1 MELLNFVLVS
11 WLTAMLTTFTLL
23 FLRKIGFVERMQVHG
38 NRFVSQLFQCAF
50 CLSFWLSLIVSII
63 LVLITNELTYIF
75 IPFFS
80 TPLSR
85 HVL

>member
-1 MELLNFVLVS
+1 MELLNFALVT
-11 WLTAMLTTFTLL
+11 WLVAMFTTFTLL
-23 FLRKIGFVERMQVHG
+23 FLRKIGFLERMQVHG
-38 NRFVSQLFQCAF
+38 NWFVSQLFQCAF
-50 CLSFWLSLIVSII
+50 CLSFWLSFIVSIV
-63 LVLITNELTYIF
+63 LVLITNELICIF

>member
-1 MELLNFVLVS
+1 MELLNFALVT
-11 WLTAMLTTFTLL
+11 WLVAMFVTFTLL

-38 NRFVSQLFQCAF
+38 NWFISQLFQCAF
-50 CLSFWLSLIVSII
+50 CLSFWLSLIISIVLVS
-63 LVLITNELTYIF
+63 VTNELTYIF

-85 HVL
+85 QVL

>member
-1 MELLNFVLVS
+1 MELLNFVLTS
-11 WLTAMLTTFTLL
+11 WLVAMLTTFTLL
-23 FLRKIGFVERMQVHG
+23 FLRKIGFIERMQVHG
-38 NRFVSQLFQCAF
+38 NWFVSQLSQCAF
-50 CLSFWLSLIVSII
+50 CLSFWLNLVFSII
-63 LVLITNELTYIF
+63 LVLVTSELTFIF

>member
-1 MELLNFVLVS
+1 MELLNFALVS
-11 WLTAMLTTFTLL
+11 WLVAMLTTFTLL

-38 NRFVSQLFQCAF
+38 NWFISQLFQCAF
-50 CLSFWLSLIVSII
+50 CLSFWLNLVFSII
-63 LVLITNELTYIF
+63 LVLVTSELTYIF

>member
-1 MELLNFVLVS
+1 MELLNFALVT
-11 WLTAMLTTFTLL
+11 WLAAMFVTFTLL
-23 FLRKIGFVERMQVHG
+23 FLRKIGFLERMQVHG
-38 NRFVSQLFQCAF
+38 NWFISQLFQCVF
-50 CLSFWLSLIVSII
+50 CLSFWLNLIVSII

>member
-1 MELLNFVLVS
+1 MELLNFALAAWLV
-11 WLTAMLTTFTLL
+11 AMFVTFALL
-23 FLRKIGFVERMQVHG
+23 FLRKIGFIERMQVHG
-38 NRFVSQLFQCAF
+38 NLFISQLFQCAF
-50 CLSFWLSLIVSII
+50 CLSFWLNLVFSII
-63 LVLITNELTYIF
+63 LVLVTNELTYIF

>member
-1 MELLNFVLVS
+1 MELLNFVFVS
-11 WLTAMLTTFTLL
+11 WLVAMFTTFTLL

-38 NRFVSQLFQCAF
+38 NWFVSQLFQCAF
-50 CLSFWLSLIVSII
+50 CLSFWFSLVFSTV

>member
-1 MELLNFVLVS
+1 MELLIFVLVT
-11 WLTAMLTTFTLL
+11 WLVAMLVTFALL
-23 FLRKIGFVERMQVHG
+23 FLRKIGFIERMQVHG
-38 NRFVSQLFQCAF
+38 NWFISQLFQCSF
-50 CLSFWLSLIVSII
+50 CLSFWLSFIASVI
-63 LVLITNELTYIF
+63 LVFVTNELTYIF

>member
-1 MELLNFVLVS
+1 MELLNFALVV
-11 WLTAMLTTFTLL
+11 WLVAIFVTFTLL

-38 NRFVSQLFQCAF
+38 NWFISQLFQCPF
-50 CLSFWLSLIVSII
+50 CLSFWLNLVFSII
-63 LVLITNELTYIF
+63 LVSVTSELTYIF

>member
-1 MELLNFVLVS
+1 MELLNFVLAS
-11 WLTAMLTTFTLL
+11 WLTAMFATFTLL

-38 NRFVSQLFQCAF
+38 NWFMSQLFQCAF
-50 CLSFWLSLIVSII
+50 CLSFWLNLVFSII
-63 LVLITNELTYIF
+63 IVLVTSELTFIF

>member
-1 MELLNFVLVS
+1 MELLNFVLMS
-11 WLTAMLTTFTLL
+11 WLAAMLTTFTLL
-23 FLRKIGFVERMQVHG
+23 LLRKIGFVERMQVHG
-38 NRFVSQLFQCAF
+38 NWFVSQLFQCAF
-50 CLSFWLSLIVSII
+50 CLSFWLSLIVSIV
-63 LVLITNELTYIF
+63 LVFVTSELTYIF

>member
-23 FLRKIGFVERMQVHG
+23 LLRKIGFIERMQVHG
-38 NRFVSQLFQCAF
+38 NWFVSQLFQCAF
-50 CLSFWLSLIVSII
+50 CLSFWLNLVFSIV
-63 LVLITNELTYIF
+63 LVLVTNELTYIF
-75 IPFFS
+75 ILFFS